1 MERRRFRR
9 TLNALLLI
17 AALSVCAYAQ
27 GSATRYVYDDN
38 GRLRAVIA
46 PNGEANVYEYDAAGN
61 ITAIRRN
68 TATTLEALDFYPRE
82 GVPGTQVT
90 IVGTGFGAGVNSVLF
105 NGAPAQIVSTN
116 APQIIVTVPSGATTG
131 PISVTTASGTVTT
144 ALPFTV
150 KGIGVTPPSATL
162 LSDRTLQFAA
172 TVVVAGAPDV
182 VWSVAG
188 IEGGTPAVG
197 TIDATGLYTAPRL
210 VPSLPIAVFRVR
222 ATSVSDPSVY
232 GEAVVTVRNP
242 EFIQPVYGRDVLVRN
257 GVPPNATPIYGLT
270 VSVRNGSP
278 ANNNSAVYG
287 PTLSVRN
294 GSPANNTPIHGLA
307 VSVQNG
313 GPANN
318 NSAVYGPV
326 LSVRNGNPANP
337 TPIRGLAVTVQN
349 GNPSNATPIYGPTV
363 SVTAGPSVQAI
374 TPAQAQRGA
383 AVNIT
388 INGLNLTGTTAV
400 SVINVANNAIDT
412 NTTASN
418 ISVNG
423 AGTSL
428 TATLTINGAASLGRR
443 IVFVTTSGLTSQLTD
458 TGANTIEVIP

>member
-318 NSAVYGPV
+318 K
-326 LSVRNGNPANP
+326 
-337 TPIRGLAVTVQN
+337 
-349 GNPSNATPIYGPTV
+349 PIYGPTV